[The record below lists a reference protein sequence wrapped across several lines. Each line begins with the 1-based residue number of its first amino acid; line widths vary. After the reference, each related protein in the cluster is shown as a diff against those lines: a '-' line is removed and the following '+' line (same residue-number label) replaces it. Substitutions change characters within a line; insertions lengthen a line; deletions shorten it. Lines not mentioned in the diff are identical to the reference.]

1 MEKPARERKLWDLV
15 LRSLAWLA
23 VLLLVGFTCLWL
35 LASFHFVPR
44 GALFAILLIPIVIYF
59 LALVMFLFGF
69 IHYSLYY
76 CFFLYALG
84 FCLGRAGDTIPVI

>member
-1 MEKPARERKLWDLV
+1 
-15 LRSLAWLA
+15 
-23 VLLLVGFTCLWL
+23 
-35 LASFHFVPR
+35 VPR